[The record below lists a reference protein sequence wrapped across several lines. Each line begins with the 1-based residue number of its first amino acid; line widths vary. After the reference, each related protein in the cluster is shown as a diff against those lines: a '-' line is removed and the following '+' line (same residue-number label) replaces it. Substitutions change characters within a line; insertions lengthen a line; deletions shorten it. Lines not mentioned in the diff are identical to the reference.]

1 MADNLLSGARGMASQ
16 QIQDALGLVKEQ
28 LGDSS
33 SKQKVHL
40 TKKQQ
45 IDRFLRMDSND
56 FQELRMRV
64 GEEQFMRYHQK
75 MMQLSSEVK

>member
-1 MADNLLSGARGMASQ
+1 MTDNLFSGAKGMVFQ
-16 QIQDALGLVKEQ
+16 QIQDALGLVSEQ
-28 LGDSS
+28 LGDNSP
-33 SKQKVHL
+33 KQKVRL
-40 TKKQQ
+40 TSKQQ

-64 GEEQFMRYHQK
+64 GEEQFMRYHQR